1 MPLPVIPF
9 APSDQLGP
17 LGLNDLTLVDDS
29 HDDLDGILSMLGG
42 NNFSK
47 KTANSKSQIG
57 SNPSKETPNSG
68 VSRKTSNSHDIRRVK
83 FDPVVDKLSRRS
95 NLEDPLVS
103 QKIKLDSEKALS
115 VEPVADS
122 RKINVSATQ
131 RDGNSNKI
139 NQRRDKT
146 STQAEP
152 CGTSALTQ
160 QFATP
165 VHMEGMQNPAEVTS
179 EHYEDLVHRILSSQ
193 RYIQE
198 ICIGIKELQTSAT
211 ASSMRGNETSKSIEK
226 LIEGVTKSHDQVRLR
241 FLCNKLEIKCSN
253 LTTIAKTSLSL

>member
-9 APSDQLGP
+9 APSEQLGP

-47 KTANSKSQIG
+47 KTANSKSQNG

-103 QKIKLDSEKALS
+103 QQIKLDSEKALS
-115 VEPVADS
+115 VELVADS

-131 RDGNSNKI
+131 RDGNINKI
-139 NQRRDKT
+139 NQTRDKT

-152 CGTSALTQ
+152 CVTSALTQ

-165 VHMEGMQNPAEVTS
+165 VHMEGMQKPAEVTS

-241 FLCNKLEIKCSN
+241 FLCNRLEIKRSN